1 MLELA
6 IYGLMGLPAMVFIAG
21 WFAYADEFSSPR
33 EKSSFNRIKDGR
45 LNDSQMIETGTGN
58 PRFRGDGWWAWLTQ
72 LS

>member
-6 IYGLMGLPAMVFIAG
+6 TYGLIGLAAMLFIAG

-33 EKSSFNRIKDGR
+33 EKSSFNRIKDAH

-58 PRFRGDGWWAWLTQ
+58 PRIQGTVRTHG
-72 LS
+72 